1 MINAATIT
9 GSLQSTLKNDSA
21 LANLGFSSRN
31 ILRGDVVN
39 KNPNETPWLGIFRT
53 RVAYA
58 PRALGQSNPD
68 AWQGTITI
76 RLLVQASHIRSGAD
90 CEDRL
95 ESYIKAA
102 LDAVW
107 SDPTWINVVDMVT
120 GLEVEYSYK
129 EDDESTIYFQWAL
142 VTITAEASTG

>member
-1 MINAATIT
+1 MISAADIT
-9 GSLQSTLKNDSA
+9 ASLQTTLQADATLTSLN
-21 LANLGFSSRN
+21 FVPSR

-39 KNPNETPWLGIFRT
+39 KNPNNTPWLGIFRT
-53 RVAYA
+53 KVAYA
-58 PRALGQSNPD
+58 PGSLGRGNPD
-68 AWQGTITI
+68 AWDGTITI
-76 RLLVQASHIRSGAD
+76 RLLIQASHLHDAAA

-102 LDAVW
+102 LDSIW
-107 SDPTWINVVDMVT
+107 SDPTWSNVVDMVT
-120 GLEVEYSYK
+120 GIDVEYSYR

>member
-9 GSLQSTLKNDSA
+9 ASLQDTLRADPT
-21 LANLGFSSRN
+21 LAGLGFQSGR
-31 ILRGDVVN
+31 ILRGDIVN
-39 KNPNETPWLGIFRT
+39 KNPNVTPWLGIFRT
-53 RVAYA
+53 GIDYA
-58 PRALGQSNPD
+58 PGSLGRGNPD
-68 AWQGTITI
+68 AWDGTITL
-76 RLLVQASHIRSGAD
+76 RLLVQASHMRSGAE

-107 SDPTWINVVDMVT
+107 TDPTWSNVVDMVT
-120 GLEVEYSYK
+120 RINVKYSYK

>member
-1 MINAATIT
+1 MINAAMIT
-9 GSLQSTLKNDSA
+9 SSLQTTLRADA
-21 LANLGFSSRN
+21 TIAGLGFVPGH

-39 KNPNETPWLGIFRT
+39 VNPNETPWLGIFRT
-53 RVAYA
+53 KVAYK
-58 PRALGQSNPD
+58 PGSLGRGNPSAWD
-68 AWQGTITI
+68 ATITI
-76 RLLVQASHIRSGAD
+76 RLLIQASHTLSGAD

-107 SDPTWINVVDMVT
+107 TDPTWSNVVDMVT
-120 GLEVEYSYK
+120 GLDVEYSYK
-129 EDDESTIYFQWAL
+129 EDDTSTIYFQWAL